1 MLTPPLR
8 ISVACRGE
16 RHIGSAVL
24 DPTMV
29 DLPGPDSPAPP
40 FGRTRHP
47 YVMHEMIRR
56 QSVAG
61 RGTFRE
67 VTERLVAAPLAP
79 AERMLFVGQGTSY
92 HAALAAAHAT
102 AGALRGRAVVD
113 ACTSFDVL
121 DEPERLAPGTTA
133 VVFSASGET
142 ALTIQAQ
149 KALRS
154 SGAAVVLITAR
165 EAGTSSSAADRVL
178 PTQYADEESWTHT
191 VSFTS
196 ALVAWGAVLDHWSGA
211 PMDLE
216 AAEEEVV
223 EAFTAALATEPRMID
238 EVERLA
244 DRDRVL
250 LVGSGAAEA
259 SAREAAL
266 KLREAAGRFC
276 GTVGVEEILHGVL
289 PSIGE
294 RSAVYAIASTPLE
307 RERALQGL
315 AAARVLGARTLL
327 VDASGGA
334 AEDGIVAVPHGGRL
348 LPPVLQV
355 VPFQLLAYW
364 TAVSEGRN
372 PDVMGLDDARQ
383 MAARR
388 TFGI

>member
-1 MLTPPLR
+1 
-8 ISVACRGE
+8 
-16 RHIGSAVL
+16 
-24 DPTMV
+24 MV
-29 DLPGPDSPAPP
+29 ELPGPESPSPP

-47 YVMHEMIRR
+47 FVMHEMIRR
-56 QSVAG
+56 QSVAA

-67 VTERLVAAPLAP
+67 VTERLSATPLP
-79 AERMLFVGQGTSY
+79 PVDRLLFVGQGTSF
-92 HAALAAAHAT
+92 HAALAAACAT
-102 AGALRGRAVVD
+102 EPAMRGGSQVD

-121 DEPERLAPGTTA
+121 DDPARVVPGTTA

-142 ALTIQAQ
+142 SLTIQAQ

-154 SGAAVVLITAR
+154 VGVTVLLITAR
-165 EAGTSSSAADRVL
+165 EAGTSSTAADRVL

-196 ALVAWGAVLDHWSGA
+196 ALVAWGAVLDHWSKA

-216 AAEEEVV
+216 QAEAEVV
-223 EAFTAALATEPRMID
+223 ESFTTALATEPRMID
-238 EVERLA
+238 EVDGLA
-244 DRDRVL
+244 ERDRVL
-250 LVGSGAAEA
+250 MVGSGSAEA

-276 GTVGVEEILHGVL
+276 GTVGVEELLHGVL

-294 RSAVYAIASTPLE
+294 RTAVYAVTSTPLQ
-307 RERALQGL
+307 RTRALQGL

-327 VDASGGA
+327 VDSSGGPV
-334 AEDGIVAVPHGGRL
+334 EEGIVTLPHGGRL

-372 PDVMGLDDARQ
+372 PDVMGLDEARQ